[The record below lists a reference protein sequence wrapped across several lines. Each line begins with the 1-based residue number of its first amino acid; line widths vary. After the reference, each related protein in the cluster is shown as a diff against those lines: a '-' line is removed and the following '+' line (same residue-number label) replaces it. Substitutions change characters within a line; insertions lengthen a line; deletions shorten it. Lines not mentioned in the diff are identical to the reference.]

1 MVARY
6 LVIVLCVT
14 VACATARIAE
24 EKAGPSLAIGAE
36 AWSFGMVERGETA
49 KGTISIGNAGSDT
62 LRISLYSTC
71 DCLTAVPR
79 ETSIPPGGKRSVEL
93 TYMGDE
99 IKDPVTKTVFID
111 SNDPANA
118 RVAFRVTGT
127 VTPGRAP
134 HLIAIPN
141 PLALDPGAPTYPQAE
156 LTIKNR
162 GEAALEIFEV
172 TCFGCTNTWNQNV
185 LAGGEEAVLEIM
197 PLPDWSDRRWLE
209 IESNDPIQ
217 PLKKITIVE
226 LD

>member
-24 EKAGPSLAIGAE
+24 EKAGPSLAVGAE
-36 AWSFGMVERGETA
+36 EWSFGTVERGETA
-49 KGTISIGNAGSDT
+49 KGTISIGNTGSDT
-62 LRISLYSTC
+62 LSISLYSTC
-71 DCLTAVPR
+71 DCLATVPGEAV
-79 ETSIPPGGKRSVEL
+79 IPPGRKHSIEL
-93 TYMGDE
+93 IYMGDE
-99 IKDPVTKTVFID
+99 IKDPVTKTIFID
-111 SNDPANA
+111 SNDPANP

-134 HLIAIPN
+134 HLVAIPN
-141 PLALDPGAPTYPQAE
+141 PLALDPGDPAYPQAE
-156 LTIKNR
+156 LTIRNR
-162 GEAALEIFEV
+162 GEAALEIFEI
-172 TCFGCTNTWNQNV
+172 TCFGCTNAWSQNV
-185 LAGGEEAVLEIM
+185 LAGGEEAVVEIV
-197 PLPDWSDRRWLE
+197 PLPDWKDRRWLE